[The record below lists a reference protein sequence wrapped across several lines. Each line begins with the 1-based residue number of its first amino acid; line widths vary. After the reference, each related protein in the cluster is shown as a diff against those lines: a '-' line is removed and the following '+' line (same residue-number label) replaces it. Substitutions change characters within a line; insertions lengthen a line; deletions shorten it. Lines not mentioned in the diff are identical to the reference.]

1 MVGPEGI
8 KTWLDGTALLIFA
21 GGVMLPLLYWAL
33 QWLTFT
39 FSTMVPT
46 PGGVGGS
53 EAAFLLLYA
62 PFISPDTLGPV
73 MVIWRLSGPERSF
86 MRPPDVSE

>member
-1 MVGPEGI
+1 MHEIP
-8 KTWLDGTALLIFA
+8 TTRAWLRLIHEVFLHSNLSSTIIGFA

-62 PFISPDTLGPV
+62 PFI
-73 MVIWRLSGPERSF
+73 LSKLE
-86 MRPPDVSE
+86 